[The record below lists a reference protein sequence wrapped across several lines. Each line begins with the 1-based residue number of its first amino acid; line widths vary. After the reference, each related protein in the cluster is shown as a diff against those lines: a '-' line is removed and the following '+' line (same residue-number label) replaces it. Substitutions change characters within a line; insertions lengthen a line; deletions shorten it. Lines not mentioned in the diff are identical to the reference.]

1 MNVEGTM
8 AADNESLIL
17 NRVAYRFIPF
27 LPMKRAVAA
36 LFKPGG
42 AQPLDIDRAVT
53 RIDDLMVFFDPFD
66 RQ

>member
-1 MNVEGTM
+1 M
-8 AADNESLIL
+8 AADKESLIL

-27 LPMKRAVAA
+27 LPMKRAVSA

-53 RIDDLMVFFDPFD
+53 RIDDLMVFFDPLD